1 MVYNPPKAYTLA
13 AALQAALDAVPG
25 VDAYVLTP
33 LADRPAGGYVWAQVG
48 GAQSW
53 ADRMDGL
60 DSDATGSIILH
71 CCGFSAAQA
80 INTDDLVAGALTDWR
95 WTTDPRVSPLR
106 CVSVSPVTADQS
118 VPSDVRW
125 GTTRTYRWDA

>member
-1 MVYNPPKAYTLA
+1 MVYDQPRAYGMA
-13 AALQAALDAVPG
+13 EALQAALDAVPG
-25 VDAYVLTP
+25 VQAYILAP
-33 LADRPAGGYVWAQVG
+33 LDDRPSGGYVWAQVG
-48 GAQSW
+48 AAQSW

-60 DSDATGSIILH
+60 ASDASGSILLH

-80 INTDDLVAGALTDWR
+80 INTDDRVAAALLDWR
-95 WTTDPRVSPLR
+95 WSADAHVSPLR
-106 CVSVSPVTADQS
+106 CVSVGVVTADRS